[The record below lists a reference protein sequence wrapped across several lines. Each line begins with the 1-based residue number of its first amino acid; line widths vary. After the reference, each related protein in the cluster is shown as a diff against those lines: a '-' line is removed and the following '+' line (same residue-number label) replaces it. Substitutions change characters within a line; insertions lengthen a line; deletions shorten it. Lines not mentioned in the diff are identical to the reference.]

1 MPLYGTLASLSQ
13 TAASNA
19 ADGAVDAPSTID
31 QQTNLLASFI
41 AQLRDGVG
49 TNYSLGP
56 RNLLINANGAIN
68 QRGYATGAATSGANQ
83 YTLDRWRV
91 VTSGQ
96 SVAFG
101 AASPDR
107 TMTAPAGGLEQVIE
121 GASVIGGVYTLSWT
135 GTATA
140 TVNGAAI
147 TNGGN
152 TASLPANTNVTVRFI
167 GGTVTLPQFELGTVA
182 TPFER
187 RTYSVELA
195 MCQRY
200 YELCGMAFRT
210 YSGGA
215 AGQRYVTHYGFKA
228 TKRVTP
234 TLTAIGSI
242 SVNNVTSDSVAV
254 ATGAPLEGIQYE
266 VIATG
271 ANTDTFIFNR
281 VIIASA
287 EL

>member
-49 TNYSLGP
+49 TNYNLGP
-56 RNLLINANGAIN
+56 RNLLINAGGWIN
-68 QRGYATGAATSGANQ
+68 QRGAVSGAATGTANQ

-96 SVAFG
+96 NLTFT
-101 AASPDR
+101 AASPDV

-121 GASVIGGVYTLSWT
+121 GANIIGGVYTLSWT

-147 TNGGN
+147 TSGGN
-152 TASLPANTNVTVRFI
+152 TASLTANSNVTIRFS
-167 GGTVTLPQFELGTVA
+167 GGTVLRPQFELGTVA

-187 RTYSVELA
+187 RLLGQELVL
-195 MCQRY
+195 CQRY
-200 YELCGMAFRT
+200 FESFP
-210 YSGGA
+210 SGVLDFIGYNGA
-215 AGQRYVTHYGFKA
+215 AAQNNAYTVPMKV
-228 TKRVTP
+228 TKRATP
-234 TLTAIGSI
+234 TFNSSWTGTNLGT
-242 SVNNVTSDSVAV
+242 VAV
-254 ATGAPLEGIQYE
+254 LTIDATNVVINAPNVVAGPWRITSSTL
-266 VIATG
+266 AT
-271 ANTDTFIFNR
+271 I
-281 VIIASA
+281 SA